1 MSEQAPMQTPAPTPT
16 KAQLK
21 RERDKL
27 KKAVSTVVA
36 YCANHPQQLG
46 ERSFVIMK
54 DVVIDDKKY
63 GDWYIAVIS
72 ESTEKRWYE
81 IPNHYIRVN

>member
-1 MSEQAPMQTPAPTPT
+1 MSEQAPTQPPTPT

-27 KKAVSTVVA
+27 KAAIKTVVA
-36 YCANHPQQLG
+36 YCDARPEKLG

-54 DVVIDDKKY
+54 DVVIDGVGY
-63 GDWYIAVIS
+63 GNWYIAVIS
-72 ESTEKRWYE
+72 ESTEKAWYE
-81 IPNHYIRVN
+81 IGNHYIRVN